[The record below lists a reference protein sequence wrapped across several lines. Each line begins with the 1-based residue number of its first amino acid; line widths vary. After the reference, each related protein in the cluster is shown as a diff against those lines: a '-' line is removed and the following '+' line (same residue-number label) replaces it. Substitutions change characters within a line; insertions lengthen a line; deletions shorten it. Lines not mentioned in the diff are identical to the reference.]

1 MVRQRMS
8 VQKLFFIMENLS
20 WSWQGTVT
28 VCHLVKSVSGVTEFH
43 SFMDR
48 IAMGG
53 MGCVI
58 ATCAVQMMVLKD
70 PRHNQLL
77 FLLEWKMVF
86 WEMP

>member
-1 MVRQRMS
+1 MS

-28 VCHLVKSVSGVTEFH
+28 VCHLMKSVCDVTGFH

-48 IAMGG
+48 IALGG

-58 ATCAVQMMVLKD
+58 AACAV

-77 FLLEWKMVF
+77 FPLEWKMVC